1 MKKCD
6 VIRDYFTGVC
16 PPDMLATKY
25 NTTKQRVLEI
35 INSLILREYIAKED
49 RIPNEW
55 ETIKERL
62 DAST

>member
-6 VIRDYFTGVC
+6 VIRDYFTGLYS
-16 PPDMLATKY
+16 PYMIAGRH

-62 DAST
+62 DAGT